1 MDCRSWELGTFATLF
16 SGGEG
21 WGVGA
26 IAAGL
31 RPLWDIEHDAE
42 IAAVANRNLGSH
54 VHIAD
59 ILETDPQA
67 LESPEFLH
75 ASPPCPN
82 FSNAKQ
88 GARESEHDIAL
99 GQATA
104 RFIEALLPR
113 VFTLENVWLYRRS
126 TSWEIIR
133 DILNR
138 CGYWFDLAHANAA
151 DFGVPQTRK
160 RMIVRAVKGGM
171 VPYLPAPEP
180 WRGWYEAIE
189 DLIPELPESQ
199 FAPWQLARLDDTLRE
214 TVLLSQGISRDQ
226 DNNEYGVPMRTKED
240 PAFAVTANSNQNAI
254 RAFLV
259 SNAKTEYGDG
269 IREGDRP
276 ALSVTPQH
284 AGRLRACLITGQYGS
299 PSGTEDRQPHLR
311 LAEEPANTV
320 TASNRGDWRAFMVDG
335 ANAGRPPTVR
345 MENEP
350 MFTVDATRLT
360 KHPKTAYVSGRVVK
374 IDVRCLARWQ
384 TFPDSYEL
392 PEKSTLASRVIGNA
406 VPCLLAE
413 KLLRQLR

>member
-1 MDCRSWELGTFATLF
+1 MDCRSWDSGTFATLF

-26 IAAGL
+26 VAAGL
-31 RPLWDIEHDAE
+31 RPLWGIEHDAE
-42 IAAVANRNLGSH
+42 IAAVANRNLGDH
-54 VHIAD
+54 VQVAD
-59 ILETDPQA
+59 IVETDPQA
-67 LESPEFLH
+67 LESSEFLH

-88 GARESEHDIAL
+88 GARESEQDIAL
-99 GQATA
+99 GKATA

-133 DILNR
+133 DTLNR
-138 CGYWFDLAHANAA
+138 CGYWFDLAHVNAA

-160 RMIVRAVKGGM
+160 RMIVRAVRGGM
-171 VPYLPAPEP
+171 VPYLPEPEP
-180 WRGWYEAIE
+180 RRGWYEAIE
-189 DLIPELPESQ
+189 DLIPDLPESQ

-214 TVLLSQGISRDQ
+214 TVLLSQGISRDHKGG
-226 DNNEYGVPMRTKED
+226 EYGVTMRKGEEPVFT
-240 PAFAVTANSNQNAI
+240 VTANWNMNGI

-269 IREGDRP
+269 IRDGDEP

-284 AGRLRACLITGQYGS
+284 GGRLRAFVVGQNYGS
-299 PSGTEDRQPHLR
+299 P
-311 LAEEPANTV
+311 NTDDKRKLSIR
-320 TASNRGDWRAFMVDG
+320 TADESIFTIETNSNRLLTRAWLETGRIVKMV
-335 ANAGRPPTVR
+335 P
-345 MENEP
+345 
-350 MFTVDATRLT
+350 
-360 KHPKTAYVSGRVVK
+360 
-374 IDVRCLARWQ
+374 RCLARWQ

-392 PEKSTLASRVIGNA
+392 PEKSTVACRIIGNA